1 MITNKSKG
9 DSKMYELLGRAK
21 ENRKNIMYV
30 VDTTDLQVDA
40 ISEREL
46 IDFMKSDPS
55 VIVSGFIRQANGRYR
70 IESGVQDCTVRVLY
84 KDEKLRYSII
94 EYVYKGLTL
103 GSSIRKAEVL
113 VKSRNNI
120 LHMPLFTCEEY
131 VDHKYLTE
139 VDISV
144 SEISRSEFGLVF
156 KLRTVDAPELCQ
168 IVVSYINIDLVQ
180 SKILYQGEDYSSLSE
195 VAAAT
200 I

>member
-1 MITNKSKG
+1 MIANKSKG
-9 DSKMYELLGRAK
+9 DFKMYELLGRTK
-21 ENRKNIMYV
+21 ENRRNIMYV
-30 VDTTDLQVDA
+30 VDTADLQVDA
-40 ISEREL
+40 IPEREL

-55 VIVSGFIRQANGRYR
+55 VIVSGFTRLANGKYR
-70 IESGVQDCTVRVLY
+70 IDTNVQDCKVRVLY
-84 KDEKLRYSII
+84 KDEKLRFSIT
-94 EYVYKGLTL
+94 ENVYKGLTL
-103 GSSIRKAEVL
+103 GSSVRKAEVL

-131 VDHKYLTE
+131 VDHRYLTE
-139 VDISV
+139 VDLTV

-195 VAAAT
+195 VAAT
-200 I
+200 MS